1 MPLVAQHPDNAARLR
16 EAVRI
21 QQQIRKLEERLTEL
35 LGDQTGTVRSECALT
50 EAQMKKAARNLHAR
64 AKKRIAEGRC
74 KEFKGDI
81 EAIL

>member
-1 MPLVAQHPDNAARLR
+1 M
-16 EAVRI
+16 RI
-21 QQQIRKLEERLTEL
+21 QQQIRKLEQRLTEL
-35 LGDQTGTVRSECALT
+35 LGEQTGAKKNEYALT